1 MYLIIIF
8 IIVVIFYLNRKS
20 EGFWIRGRSRP
31 FDSIREKIKQ
41 FREKIKSQNEQR
53 LQHLR
58 NIFLNNERKR
68 KEAERKRLEEQ
79 QLQRRLI
86 AQRLERERIQ
96 AKLDEERRL
105 RLIEEQKE
113 LDRISKEESKGI
125 LTSYSYINLL

>member
-20 EGFWIRGRSRP
+20 EGFWRRG
-31 FDSIREKIKQ
+31 
-41 FREKIKSQNEQR
+41 
-53 LQHLR
+53 
-58 NIFLNNERKR
+58 
-68 KEAERKRLEEQ
+68 
-79 QLQRRLI
+79 
-86 AQRLERERIQ
+86 RIQ

-105 RLIEEQKE
+105 RPIEEQKE

>member
-31 FDSIREKIKQ
+31 FDYIREKIKQ
-41 FREKIKSQNEQR
+41 FREKIKRQNEQR

-79 QLQRRLI
+79 RLQRRLL

-113 LDRISKEESKGI
+113 HDRISKEESKGI